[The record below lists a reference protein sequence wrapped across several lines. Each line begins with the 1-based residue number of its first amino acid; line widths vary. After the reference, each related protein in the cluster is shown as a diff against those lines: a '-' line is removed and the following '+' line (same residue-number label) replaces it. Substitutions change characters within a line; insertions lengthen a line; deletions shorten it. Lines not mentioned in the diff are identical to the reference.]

1 MLWKVYVNGYEDQS
15 LRIVDKTDVSTGST
29 WYKTF
34 GYSYTNVF
42 ILSKGEYLVELYAD
56 NILVQSGTFYVQE

>member
-15 LRIVDKTDVSTGST
+15 LRIVANDDLSAGNT

-34 GYSYTNVF
+34 GYTYTDVF
-42 ILSKGEYLVELYAD
+42 ILSAGEYVVELYAD
-56 NILVQSGTFYVQE
+56 NILVQRGTFYVK

>member
-15 LRIVDKTDVSTGST
+15 LRIISTDDISSSDT

-42 ILSKGEYLVELYAD
+42 ILSLGEYTVELYAD
-56 NILVQSGTFYVQE
+56 NVLVQSGTFEVQE